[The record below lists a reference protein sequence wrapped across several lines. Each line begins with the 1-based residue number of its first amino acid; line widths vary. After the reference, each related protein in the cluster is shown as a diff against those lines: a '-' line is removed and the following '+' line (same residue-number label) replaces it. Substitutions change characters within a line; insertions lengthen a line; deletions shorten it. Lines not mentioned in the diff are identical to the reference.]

1 MITLHL
7 VDGTAKEFAW
17 SQIKRAQS
25 CYISPAKA
33 MIFLSKTEFI
43 HVKESVS
50 QIKKL
55 YKREIAGLKE
65 IQEELP
71 L

>member
-1 MITLHL
+1 
-7 VDGTAKEFAW
+7 
-17 SQIKRAQS
+17 
-25 CYISPAKA
+25 

-71 L
+71 FPYPLSLL